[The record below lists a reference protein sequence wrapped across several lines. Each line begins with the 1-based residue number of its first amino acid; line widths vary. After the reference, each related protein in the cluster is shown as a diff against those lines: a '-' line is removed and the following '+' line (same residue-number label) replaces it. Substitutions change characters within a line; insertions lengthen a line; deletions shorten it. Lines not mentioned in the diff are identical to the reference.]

1 MRKTNTKS
9 THLQC
14 AWAKN
19 TAPAKTGRAPARRSG
34 ARGIR
39 STKAEHGQTENRREE
54 TQRAPVHGWETE
66 SHPKRKHQHV
76 QQPQHS
82 EQQPQRQQTQR
93 PRGNGTQAP
102 TDTRAPTDTQVPKNT
117 EAPAGTTRPTHASP
131 AGTQTP
137 KPAETRS
144 QPQQQ
149 RQPSRELVN
158 ESGGSPQAKLALVP
172 RDRPSPQRP
181 GRGHL

>member
-82 EQQPQRQQTQR
+82 EQQPQRQSSGFSVERLGR
-93 PRGNGTQAP
+93 PGGAA
-102 TDTRAPTDTQVPKNT
+102 RAPWGLPTPDVRCTFGVPWVYVRCT
-117 EAPAGTTRPTHASP
+117 FGIFPSHLGSIFADFAGFADE
-131 AGTQTP
+131 
-137 KPAETRS
+137 K
-144 QPQQQ
+144 
-149 RQPSRELVN
+149 
-158 ESGGSPQAKLALVP
+158 
-172 RDRPSPQRP
+172 
-181 GRGHL
+181 